1 MNLWGDIFR
10 HYAHRC
16 YWNLSIGCSQPRL
29 CVHREKEVIFCTG
42 PKCFFMMIVNISLK
56 KMDELLRWNAFI
68 VIGIGSGVKLKSRWA
83 GEWGDIFPHASTGQW
98 GFDEST
104 LTSHTFD
111 LLFIEFCISHW
122 DSDQQHC
129 CTSNHTHN
137 PYIWHAVIIR

>member
-42 PKCFFMMIVNISLK
+42 PKCFFMMIVNTSLK
-56 KMDELLRWNAFI
+56 KMDELLRWNVFI
-68 VIGIGSGVKLKSRWA
+68 VIVIGSGVKLKSRWA
-83 GEWGDIFPHASTGQW
+83 GEWGDIFSHASTGQW

-104 LTSHTFD
+104 LTFTLLIYYSLNFALVIGIQTNSTAVPLITHT
-111 LLFIEFCISHW
+111 
-122 DSDQQHC
+122 
-129 CTSNHTHN
+129 THT
-137 PYIWHAVIIR
+137 YDTLS